1 MLTLGAPTRKG
12 PTAASAGDDPARH
25 WRTHSK
31 SPPQA
36 TTPASSALSTP
47 SSPHMSHRAAIRS
60 LTLPTK
66 PNLDIPQSPSGSPTL
81 GADQKFS
88 HFLNL
93 KKQGI
98 HFNTKLGSSSALKN
112 PSLLPKLMD
121 FAGVDSEWQYT
132 TTLSTEL
139 WDPAGLPTWGYKEE
153 LAEAQRRLSKRKE
166 EEGVRESITFV
177 AAGTPRQSS
186 GLTVGK
192 ATKASAA
199 ERVMAFLDKEET
211 SLSQPNIAG
220 VRHEAERTGRTIN
233 GLQGRRKSESPRSR
247 KPSRSR

>member
-1 MLTLGAPTRKG
+1 
-12 PTAASAGDDPARH
+12 
-25 WRTHSK
+25 
-31 SPPQA
+31 
-36 TTPASSALSTP
+36 
-47 SSPHMSHRAAIRS
+47 MSHRTAIRS

-66 PNLDIPQSPSGSPTL
+66 PNLDIPQSPLGSPTL

-88 HFLNL
+88 HFLDL

-121 FAGVDSEWQYT
+121 FAGVGSEWQYT
-132 TTLSTEL
+132 TTLSTKL

-153 LAEAQRRLSKRKE
+153 LAEAQYRLSKKKE
-166 EEGVRESITFV
+166 EEGVRESIAFV

-186 GLTVGK
+186 GLPVGK

-199 ERVMAFLDKEET
+199 ERVMAGLDKDKK
-211 SLSQPNIAG
+211 SLPQPNTAG
-220 VRHEAERTGRTIN
+220 VRNEAERTGRTSD
-233 GLQGRRKSESPRSR
+233 GLQGRRTSESPRRRKRSHSR
-247 KPSRSR
+247 

>member
-1 MLTLGAPTRKG
+1 MHFVLSLILTLGALNRKG
-12 PTAASAGDDPARH
+12 PTAASAEDDPMRPNI
-25 WRTHSK
+25 THSK

-36 TTPASSALSTP
+36 TTSASSPLSTP
-47 SSPHMSHRAAIRS
+47 SSPYMSHRAAIRR

-66 PNLDIPQSPSGSPTL
+66 PNLDIPQSPLGSPTL

-93 KKQGI
+93 KNQGI

-121 FAGVDSEWQYT
+121 FAGVGSEWQYT

-153 LAEAQRRLSKRKE
+153 LAEAQYRLAKRKE
-166 EEGVRESITFV
+166 EEGVRQSIAFV

-186 GLTVGK
+186 GLSVGK
-192 ATKASAA
+192 AIKASAA
-199 ERVMAFLDKEET
+199 ERVMAGLDKDKT
-211 SLSQPNIAG
+211 QPNIAG
-220 VRHEAERTGRTIN
+220 VRNEAEGTVRTSD
-233 GLQGRRKSESPRSR
+233 GLQGR
-247 KPSRSR
+247 